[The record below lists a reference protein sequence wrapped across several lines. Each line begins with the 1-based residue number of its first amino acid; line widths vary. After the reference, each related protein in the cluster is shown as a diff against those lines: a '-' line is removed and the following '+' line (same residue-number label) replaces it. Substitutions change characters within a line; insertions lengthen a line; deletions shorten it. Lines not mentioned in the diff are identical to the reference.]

1 VSIHIREASAD
12 DAEALANL
20 ATQLGYPSKPAQIA
34 HRLAGLPSTGSC
46 VFVATAEGSVVGLVQ
61 ISVYFPFLVDEAAE
75 IAALVV
81 DEEWRGQGIG
91 LALVKAA
98 EGWAL
103 ENGCSTLYVRTNVIR
118 ERVHSFY
125 QHIGFQ
131 PVKTALTFAKPLAST
146 V

>member
-103 ENGCSTLYVRTNVIR
+103 ENGCSTLYVRTNISR
-118 ERVHSFY
+118 KQAHGFY